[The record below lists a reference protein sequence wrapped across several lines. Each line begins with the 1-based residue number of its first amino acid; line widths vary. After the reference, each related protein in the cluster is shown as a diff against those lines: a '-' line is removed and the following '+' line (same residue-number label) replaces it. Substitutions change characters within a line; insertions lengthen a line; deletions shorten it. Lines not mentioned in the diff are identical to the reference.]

1 MDPPPTEVDPD
12 HDTTYVLIQEACSR
26 GYEAWSAPA
35 SSLSLAPGELSVQA
49 ERYGAADSE
58 KQSMKVDEF
67 ELVWMREDPP
77 FDRNYLFATY
87 LLEYAAP
94 PVINN
99 PTGLRD
105 SNEKLFI
112 LEFPDLIPPTWVG
125 AELARAKKFVES
137 VGGQAVAK
145 TLSGYGGEE
154 VHLLSMGDER
164 FQTTFKKL
172 SQDCSRPV
180 MLQKFYPQVREK
192 GDRRLILLDGRPIGG
207 LTRYPKAGD
216 FRANLH
222 SGGSAE
228 EAYVSPAEEK
238 LCRQIAPELKNRGLY
253 LVGLDLVAGLITEI
267 NVTSPTC
274 VQEIN
279 RLADKKLEAEI
290 LDRAEAILEG

>member
-1 MDPPPTEVDPD
+1 MDPPPEEVDPD
-12 HDTTYVLIQEACSR
+12 HDTTYVLIEEACAR
-26 GYEAWSAPA
+26 GYEVWTAPA
-35 SSLSLAPGELSVQA
+35 SSLSLDQSGLSVNA
-49 ERYGAADSE
+49 EKYGSDD
-58 KQSMKVDEF
+58 KTKRQVDVDRF

-112 LEFPDLIPPTWVG
+112 LEFPELIPPTWVG
-125 AELARAKKFVES
+125 AELAEAKQFVET
-137 VGGQAVAK
+137 VGGKAVVK
-145 TLSGYGGEE
+145 SLSGYGGEE
-154 VHLLSMGDER
+154 VHLLTLGDEH
-164 FQTTFKKL
+164 FQTIFAELT
-172 SQDCSRPV
+172 DDGCRPV
-180 MLQKFYPQVREK
+180 MLQKFYPEVRGE

-207 LTRYPKAGD
+207 LTRYPAAGD

-222 SGGSAE
+222 SGGSAG

-253 LVGLDLVAGLITEI
+253 LVGLDLVGGLITEI

-279 RLADKKLEAEI
+279 RLAGKKLEADI
-290 LDRAEAILEG
+290 LDFAEAILEG